1 MKVEIHQ
8 DLQNEI
14 MNFIENNSKDDAEAF
29 ALVEEVYNA
38 IKAEKAAYEDYL
50 DDLVNG
56 IGEQV

>member
-1 MKVEIHQ
+1 MKVEIPQ

-14 MNFIENNSKDDAEAF
+14 MNFIETNSRDDAEAF

>member
-1 MKVEIHQ
+1 MKVEIPQ

-14 MNFIENNSKDDAEAF
+14 MNFIETNSKDDTEAF

>member
-1 MKVEIHQ
+1 MKVEIPQ

-14 MNFIENNSKDDAEAF
+14 MNFIETNSRDDAEAF

-38 IKAEKAAYEDYL
+38 INAEKAGYEDYL

>member
-1 MKVEIHQ
+1 MKVEIPQ

-14 MNFIENNSKDDAEAF
+14 MNFIETNSKDDAEAF
-29 ALVEEVYNA
+29 ALVEKVYNA

>member
-1 MKVEIHQ
+1 MKVEIPQ

-14 MNFIENNSKDDAEAF
+14 MNFIDTNSKDDAEAF
-29 ALVEEVYNA
+29 TLVEEVYNA